1 MTRRHSSAP
10 DGTPRELSPRQT
22 VVLMHLL
29 TGVGVEQAAKLAGV
43 GERTVWTWLRENQLF
58 TRELRARQRQAMEDA
73 TSKLQAGAG
82 EAVDALKRVMNDPK
96 APHSAVVSAAKTVL
110 EAGYRGVEIGDVA
123 QRLEE
128 LEAANAGDDSTRR
141 SPRAASPGSDGEAN
155 QRRH

>member
-1 MTRRHSSAP
+1 MTRHSSAP
-10 DGTPRELSPRQT
+10 DGTAQELAPRQT

-43 GERTVWTWLRENQLF
+43 GERTVWTWLRDHPLF
-58 TRELRARQRQAMEDA
+58 ARELRARQRQAMEDA

-110 EAGYRGVEIGDVA
+110 EAGYRGVELGELLE
-123 QRLEE
+123 RLDL
-128 LEAANAGDDSTRR
+128 LEART
-141 SPRAASPGSDGEAN
+141 PMDGE
-155 QRRH
+155 